1 MSLMSMSHSFRSF
14 LVLALMWTSSL
25 SSSAQI
31 TSLAPLDSMSDC
43 KAEGPM
49 FADKGGKPV
58 WLDTDAILK
67 RAIHCSAP
75 LMPAMAH
82 QARIEGQV
90 LVDILVDRKGQVAC
104 AHLIVGHPLL
114 AGSAM
119 DAAKDWTFRPMEQN
133 GKTVSFYGHLHF
145 HFSNVQNP
153 KAENPCTLAHW

>member
-1 MSLMSMSHSFRSF
+1 MSMRSILRSF
-14 LVLALMWTSSL
+14 LVLAFTWTFSL
-25 SSSAQI
+25 SGIAQI
-31 TSLAPLDSMSDC
+31 ASPAPLGSMGAC

-58 WLDTDAILK
+58 WLDTDALLK

-75 LMPAMAH
+75 LMPALAR

-114 AGSAM
+114 AGSAI
-119 DAAKDWTFRPMEQN
+119 DAAKDWTFRPMKQN
-133 GKTVSFYGHLHF
+133 RKTVSFYGHLHF
-145 HFSNVQNP
+145 RFSTAQNP
-153 KAENPCTLAHW
+153 KGEDPCTVAHW